1 MKRSL
6 LLFWCLLPLFCA
18 VQAQQTDKLY
28 LSGTG
33 NDNTVNWEFFCTAG
47 TNSGKWT
54 TIPVPSNWELQGFGK
69 YDYGFVKET
78 NKGKEQGLY
87 KYTFTVP
94 AGWKESQVNLV
105 FEGSMTDTEVK
116 INGQSAGPTHQGSFY
131 VFKYD
136 ITKLLKTGAE
146 NLLEVKVSKHSAN
159 QSVNEAERKADFW
172 IFGGIFRPVYLESL
186 PQTHI
191 NRLQID
197 AQADGSLTTNL
208 SFVGDADQV
217 QVELFAMDG
226 KRFGKKLTTAI
237 QNAPGIQ
244 KVSSIPQNTTTSTTV
259 KSGTSPQQNVPAKK
273 ASSIQQRLTDHENTT
288 GQNGVTAE
296 DGLRQLQLK
305 HQFEK
310 PALWSSEFPNLY
322 QAVFTLLKNGKK
334 IHQLSKNI
342 GFRTVLVKERDGV
355 YVNGVKIKFKGVNR
369 HSFYPSSGRTTSKK
383 ISIADV
389 LLMKEMNMNAV
400 RMSHYPPDGH
410 FLDVCDSLGLFVM
423 DELAG
428 WHGHYDT
435 PTGSKLLKEMMQND
449 ENHPSIVFWAN
460 GNEGG
465 HNRELDHLFPE
476 EDIQKRPVIHP
487 WEVFGGFETTHYR
500 EFNYGIGNYDHGHN
514 ILMPTEF
521 LHGMFDGGH
530 GAGIED
536 YWKAMW
542 NNPLS
547 AGGFLWDFADQ
558 GVVRTDKNGELDT
571 DGNHGPDG
579 IVGPYHE
586 KEGSFYTIKEV
597 WSPVYIPHTEMTA
610 GFEGSFDVENRYAF
624 TNLNQCTFDWKL
636 KKLPSAKD
644 EGTFT
649 ATQEDGTF
657 KAGKIEAPN
666 VRPLEKGK
674 LQINLPADWRS
685 FDALY
690 LTAKGPDGKEL
701 FTWSYPIQ
709 LPKDDAKLLVVKEGP
724 SAVSLQETATAYEA
738 VANGISITFNKNT
751 GLLSSVQNAK
761 GLIPF
766 NNGPVLQEG
775 ENNFKGFSYKMQGK
789 DLIISSTFDKK
800 ESFNTLEWTV
810 YPSGWVKMQVKY
822 FPSAYFTN
830 FVGINFSYPES
841 QLNSVSYKG
850 NGPYRVWKNRMKGN
864 QFGVWKK
871 DYNNSATGE
880 APWEYPEFKGYY
892 SNLYWCEFVGKQ
904 QSFKVVA
911 ADEDIFLR
919 LFTPKKSKDTE
930 YDNMSPTFPTG
941 DISFMNGISAIG
953 TKTQKPE
960 TTGPMGMK
968 HVFYDFDKEPRRALD
983 ITLYFDF
990 SGK

>member
-1 MKRSL
+1 MKRTL
-6 LLFWCLLPLFCA
+6 LLLLCLLPVCFA
-18 VQAQQTDKLY
+18 VKAQQTEKLY

-33 NDNTVNWEFFCTAG
+33 NDHTVNWDFFCTAG
-47 TNSGKWT
+47 ANSGKWT

-69 YDYGFVKET
+69 YDYGFVKEV

-87 KYTFTVP
+87 KYSFKVP
-94 AGWKESQVNLV
+94 ADWKDRKINLV

-116 INGQSAGPTHQGSFY
+116 INGQSAGEIHQGSFY
-131 VFKYD
+131 VFSYD
-136 ITKLLKTGAE
+136 ISKLLKSGAA

-191 NRLQID
+191 NRVQID
-197 AQADGSLTTNL
+197 AGADGVFGANL
-208 SFVGDADQV
+208 SFTGDADQV
-217 QVELFAMDG
+217 AVELFNKDG
-226 KRFGKKLTTAI
+226 KRLGKKF
-237 QNAPGIQ
+237 
-244 KVSSIPQNTTTSTTV
+244 STDI
-259 KSGTSPQQNVPAKK
+259 KKGAGNV
-273 ASSIQQRLTDHENTT
+273 LLN
-288 GQNGVTAE
+288 
-296 DGLRQLQLK
+296 
-305 HQFEK
+305 HQFDN

-322 QAVFTLLKNGKK
+322 KTVFSLLNNGKL
-334 IHQLSKNI
+334 IHQISKQT
-342 GFRTVLVKERDGV
+342 GFRTVVVKERDGV
-355 YVNGVKIKFKGVNR
+355 YVNGVKMKFKGVNR

-435 PTGSKLLKEMMQND
+435 PTGTRLLKEMMRND

-476 EDIQKRPVIHP
+476 QDIQKRPVIHP
-487 WEVFGGFETTHYR
+487 WEIFGGFETTHYR
-500 EFNYGIGNYDHGHN
+500 EYNYGIGNYDHGHQ

-536 YWKAMW
+536 YWNAMW

-597 WSPVYIPHTEMTA
+597 WSPVFIAHTEMTA
-610 GFEGSFDVENRYAF
+610 GFDGSFTVENRYAF
-624 TNLNQCTFDWKL
+624 TNLNQCSFEWKL
-636 KKLPSAKD
+636 KNLQS
-644 EGTFT
+644 G
-649 ATQEDGTF
+649 QEDATF
-657 KAGKIEAPN
+657 KTGKIDAPAIQ
-666 VRPLEKGK
+666 PFEKGK
-674 LQINLPADWRS
+674 LKINLPGDWRS
-685 FDALY
+685 FDVLY
-690 LTAKGPDGKEL
+690 LTAKAPDGKEL
-701 FTWSYPIQ
+701 FTWSFPIV
-709 LPKDDAKLLVVKEGP
+709 LPKDEAKRIVVKQDL
-724 SAVSLQETATAYEA
+724 SKVTIQETTTSYEA
-738 VANGISITFNKNT
+738 VANGISVTFNKST
-751 GLLSSVQNAK
+751 GLLTAVKNAN
-761 GLIPF
+761 GVIPF
-766 NNGPVLQEG
+766 ANGPVLQEG
-775 ENNFKGFSYKMQGK
+775 VNNFKGFSYKMDGQN
-789 DLIISSTFDKK
+789 LVISSSFDKK
-800 ESFNTLEWTV
+800 ESYNTLEWTV
-810 YPSGWVKMQVKY
+810 YPSGWVKMQVRY
-822 FPSAYFTN
+822 FPSAYFTT
-830 FVGINFSYPES
+830 FVGLNFSYPES
-841 QLNSVSYKG
+841 ELKSVNYKG

-864 QFGVWKK
+864 QFGIWHK

-880 APWEYPEFKGYY
+880 APWTYPEFKGYY
-892 SNLYWCEFVGKQ
+892 SNMYWCEFVGRQ
-904 QSFKVVA
+904 QRFKVVA
-911 ADEDIFLR
+911 EGEDVFLR

-930 YDNMSPTFPTG
+930 YDNMSPTFPNG

-968 HVFYDFDKEPRRALD
+968 HVFYDYEKEPARALNM
-983 ITLYFDF
+983 TLYFDF

>member
-1 MKRSL
+1 MRL
-6 LLFWCLLPLFCA
+6 RFILFWCLTMMFCSA
-18 VQAQQTDKLY
+18 KAQQTEKLY

-33 NDNTVNWEFFCTAG
+33 NDNTVNWDFFCTAG
-47 TNSGKWT
+47 ANSGKWT

-69 YDYGFVKET
+69 YNYGFNKEE

-87 KYTFTVP
+87 KYSFKVP
-94 AGWKESQVNLV
+94 AAWKNKEINIV

-116 INGQSAGPTHQGSFY
+116 INGKLAGEIHQGSFY
-131 VFKYD
+131 VFRYD
-136 ITKLLKTGAE
+136 ISKLIKLGGD

-172 IFGGIFRPVYLESL
+172 IFGGIFRPVYLESVPL
-186 PQTHI
+186 THI
-191 NRLQID
+191 DRIQID
-197 AQADGSLTTNL
+197 AKANGNFDAKLAYT
-208 SFVGDADQV
+208 GDADK
-217 QVELFAMDG
+217 VEVEVFTKDG
-226 KRFGKKLTTAI
+226 KCFGGRFSTSINKGT
-237 QNAPGIQ
+237 QNITL
-244 KVSSIPQNTTTSTTV
+244 S
-259 KSGTSPQQNVPAKK
+259 
-273 ASSIQQRLTDHENTT
+273 
-288 GQNGVTAE
+288 
-296 DGLRQLQLK
+296 
-305 HQFEK
+305 HQFTN
-310 PALWSSEFPNLY
+310 PALWSTEFPNLY
-322 QAVFTLLKNGKK
+322 TATFTLIKNGKE

-342 GFRTVLVKERDGV
+342 GFRTVEVKERDGV
-355 YVNGVKIKFKGVNR
+355 YINGVKMKFKGVNR

-428 WHGHYDT
+428 WHGTYDT
-435 PTGSKLLKEMMQND
+435 PTGTKLMKEMMLND
-449 ENHPSIVFWAN
+449 ENHPSIIFWAN

-465 HNRELDHLFPE
+465 HNRELDHLFAE
-476 EDIQKRPVIHP
+476 EDIQKRPLIHP

-521 LHGMFDGGH
+521 LHGMWDGGH

-536 YWKAMW
+536 YWNAMW

-597 WSPVYIPHTEMTA
+597 WSPVFVEKREMTA
-610 GFEGSFDVENRYAF
+610 GFDGSFMLENRYAF
-624 TNLNQCTFDWKL
+624 TNLNQCTFSWKL
-636 KKLPSAKD
+636 KKL
-644 EGTFT
+644 
-649 ATQEDGTF
+649 
-657 KAGKIEAPN
+657 KAGEDAEFKTGKVN
-666 VRPLEKGK
+666 VTDIKPFEKGK
-674 LQINLPADWRS
+674 LKINLPADWRN
-685 FDALY
+685 FDAFY
-690 LTAKGPDGKEL
+690 LTANGPDGKEL
-701 FTWSYPIQ
+701 FTWSFPIA
-709 LPKDDAKLLVVKEGP
+709 LPKDDAEKLVVKTGTSKIILKED
-724 SAVSLQETATAYEA
+724 AKTYQVS
-738 VANGISITFNKNT
+738 ANGVDLTFDKTT
-751 GLLSSVQNAK
+751 GLLQQVKNAK
-761 GLIPF
+761 GIIPF
-766 NNGPVLQEG
+766 SNGPVLQEG
-775 ENNFKGFSYKMQGK
+775 ENNFRNFTTKIK
-789 DLIISSTFDKK
+789 DGNLVISSKFDKK
-800 ESFNTLEWTV
+800 ESFNTLQWTI
-810 YPSGWVKMQVKY
+810 YPSGWLKMEVKY
-822 FPSAYFTN
+822 FPSAYFTT
-830 FVGINFSYPES
+830 FVGLNFSYPETEIKA
-841 QLNSVSYKG
+841 VEYKG
-850 NGPYRVWKNRMKGN
+850 SGPYRVWKNRMKGT
-864 QFGVWKK
+864 QFGIWKK

-880 APWEYPEFKGYY
+880 APWQYPEFKGYY
-892 SNLYWCEFVGKQ
+892 SNMYWCEFIGKQ
-904 QSFKVVA
+904 QSFKVVT
-911 ADEDIFLR
+911 DREDVFLR

-930 YDNMSPTFPTG
+930 YDNLSPTFPNG

-968 HVFYDFDKEPRRALD
+968 HVFYDFDKDPSRVLNM
-983 ITLYFDF
+983 TLYFDF

>member
-1 MKRSL
+1 MKRRFI
-6 LLFWCLLPLFCA
+6 LFLCLLPVFGL
-18 VQAQQTDKLY
+18 VKAQQTEKMY

-33 NDNTVNWEFFCTAG
+33 NDQTVNWDFFCTAG
-47 TNSGKWT
+47 ANSGKWT
-54 TIPVPSNWELQGFGK
+54 TIPVPSNWELQGFGQ
-69 YDYGFVKET
+69 YNYGFNKEA

-87 KYTFTVP
+87 KYNFKVP
-94 AGWKESQVNLV
+94 ADWKSRKVNIV

-116 INGQSAGPTHQGSFY
+116 INGKLAGEIHQGSFY
-131 VFKYD
+131 VFRYD
-136 ITKLLKTGAE
+136 ISKLIRIGSD

-191 NRLQID
+191 ERVQID
-197 AQADGSLTTNL
+197 AKADGNFMANL
-208 SFVGDADQV
+208 AFVGDADK
-217 QVELFAMDG
+217 VEVSLTGKDG
-226 KRFGKKLTTAI
+226 KRFGNKFSANIVKGTKKLALNN
-237 QNAPGIQ
+237 QFNQ
-244 KVSSIPQNTTTSTTV
+244 
-259 KSGTSPQQNVPAKK
+259 PA
-273 ASSIQQRLTDHENTT
+273 
-288 GQNGVTAE
+288 V
-296 DGLRQLQLK
+296 
-305 HQFEK
+305 
-310 PALWSSEFPNLY
+310 WSSEFPNLY
-322 QAVFTLLKNGKK
+322 KATFTLFKNGKEV
-334 IHQLSKNI
+334 HQIAKNI
-342 GFRTVLVKERDGV
+342 GFRTIELRERDGL
-355 YVNGVKIKFKGVNR
+355 YVNGVKMKFKGVNR
-369 HSFYPSSGRTTSKK
+369 HSFYPKSGRTTSKK

-428 WHGHYDT
+428 WHGTYNT
-435 PTGSKLLKEMMQND
+435 PTGTKLLKEMMLND
-449 ENHPSIVFWAN
+449 ENHPSIIFWAN

-536 YWKAMW
+536 YWNAMW

-597 WSPVYIPHTEMTA
+597 WSPVFVERREMTA
-610 GFEGSFDVENRYAF
+610 GFDGSFQVENRYAF
-624 TNLNQCTFDWKL
+624 TNLNQCSFSWKL
-636 KKLPSAKD
+636 STFKSAKD
-644 EGTFT
+644 
-649 ATQEDGTF
+649 DVVY
-657 KAGKIEAPN
+657 KSGKIESPH
-666 VRPLEKGK
+666 VKPFEKGK
-674 LQINLPADWRS
+674 LQVNLPKDWRS

-690 LTAKGPDGKEL
+690 LTAKSPDGQEL
-701 FTWSYPIQ
+701 FTWSFPIA
-709 LPKDDAKLLVVKEGP
+709 LPQDDAAKIVLKEA
-724 SAVSLQETATAYEA
+724 SAKVTINENGSNYE
-738 VANGISITFNKNT
+738 VTANGINLTFDKNS
-751 GLLSSVQNAK
+751 GLLKTAKNAK
-761 GLIPF
+761 GIIPF
-766 NNGPVLQEG
+766 SNGPILQEG
-775 ENNFKGFSYKMQGK
+775 ENNFKGFSYKMDGQN
-789 DLIISSTFDKK
+789 LVISSKFDKK
-800 ESFNTLEWTV
+800 ASYNTLEWTV
-810 YPSGWVKMQVKY
+810 YPSGWLKMQVKY
-822 FPSAYFTN
+822 FPSAYFTT
-830 FVGINFSYPES
+830 FVGLNFSYPES
-841 QLNSVSYKG
+841 EIKSVNYKG

-864 QFGVWKK
+864 QFGIWQK

-892 SNLYWCEFVGKQ
+892 ANMYWCEFMGKTQ
-904 QSFKVVA
+904 NFKVVT
-911 ADEDIFLR
+911 DREDVFLR

-930 YDNMSPTFPTG
+930 YDNMSPTFPNG

-968 HVFYDFDKEPRRALD
+968 HVFYDFDKEPSRALD
-983 ITLYFDF
+983 MTLYFDF
-990 SGK
+990 SGSERNGK

>member
-6 LLFWCLLPLFCA
+6 SLLLFLLPLCCL
-18 VQAQQTDKLY
+18 VKAQQTERAY

-33 NDNTVNWEFFCTAG
+33 NDNTVNWEFFCTDGAK
-47 TNSGKWT
+47 SGKWT

-69 YDYGFVKET
+69 YNYGFAKEV

-87 KYTFTVP
+87 KYSFKVP
-94 AGWKESQVNLV
+94 ADWKNRVINIV

-116 INGQSAGPTHQGSFY
+116 INGQSAGETHQGSYY
-131 VFKYD
+131 VFRYD
-136 ITKLLKTGAE
+136 ISKLLNIGSD

-159 QSVNEAERKADFW
+159 QSVNEAERKGDFW
-172 IFGGIFRPVYLESL
+172 IFGGIFRPVYLESM
-186 PQTHI
+186 PQTHLE
-191 NRLQID
+191 RVQVD
-197 AQADGSLTTNL
+197 ARADGTFAANI
-208 SFVGDADQV
+208 SFIGDADQV
-217 QVELFAMDG
+217 AVELIAKNG
-226 KRFGKKLTTAI
+226 QRLGKKFYSATQRGSTIRDAATDRSRAPVQKAI
-237 QNAPGIQ
+237 NQ
-244 KVSSIPQNTTTSTTV
+244 VSI
-259 KSGTSPQQNVPAKK
+259 
-273 ASSIQQRLTDHENTT
+273 
-288 GQNGVTAE
+288 
-296 DGLRQLQLK
+296 K
-305 HQFEK
+305 HQFEHR
-310 PALWSSEFPNLY
+310 ALWSSEFPNLY
-322 QAVFTLLKNGKK
+322 RAVFTLLKNGKP
-334 IHQLSKNI
+334 IHQLSKPV
-342 GFRTVLVKERDGV
+342 GFRTIVVKERNGV
-355 YVNGVKIKFKGVNR
+355 YVNGVKMKFKGVNR

-400 RMSHYPPDGH
+400 RMSHYPPDSH

-435 PTGSKLLKEMMQND
+435 PTGSKLLKEMIRND

-465 HNRELDHLFPE
+465 HNRELDHLFLE
-476 EDIQKRPVIHP
+476 QDLQQRPVIHP

-521 LHGMFDGGH
+521 LHGLFDGGH

-536 YWKAMW
+536 YWNAMW

-558 GVVRTDKNGELDT
+558 AVVRTDKNGELDT

-597 WSPVYIPHTEMTA
+597 WSPVFVAHTEMTA
-610 GFEGSFDVENRYAF
+610 GFDGSFDVENRFAF
-624 TNLNQCTFDWKL
+624 TNLNQCSFEWKL
-636 KKLPSAKD
+636 KNLRSVQHEPTLKSSAKANFKAAPE
-644 EGTFT
+644 EGTI
-649 ATQEDGTF
+649 
-657 KAGKIEAPN
+657 KAGKITAPN
-666 VRPLEKGK
+666 VKPFEKGK
-674 LQINLPADWRS
+674 LHISLPGDWRK

-690 LTAKGPDGKEL
+690 LCAKGPDGKEL
-701 FTWSYPIQ
+701 FTWSFPIQ
-709 LPKDDAKLLVVKEGP
+709 LPKDELKGIVIQQGP
-724 SAVSLQETATAYEA
+724 SAVTLRETATAYEA
-738 VANGISITFNKNT
+738 TANGLFFAFNKST
-751 GLLSSVQNAK
+751 GLLTAVKNGK

-766 NNGPVLQEG
+766 ANGPVLQEG
-775 ENNFKGFSYKMQGK
+775 ENNFKGFSYQMEGQN
-789 DLIISSTFDKK
+789 LVISSRFDKK
-800 ESFNTLEWTV
+800 ESYNTLEWTV
-810 YPSGWVKMQVKY
+810 YPSGWVKMQVSY
-822 FPSAYFTN
+822 FPAAYFTTL
-830 FVGINFSYPES
+830 VGLNFSYPEAEIK
-841 QLNSVSYKG
+841 SVNYKG
-850 NGPYRVWKNRMKGN
+850 MGPYRVWKNRMKGN
-864 QFGVWKK
+864 QFGLWHKE
-871 DYNNSATGE
+871 YNNSATGE
-880 APWEYPEFKGYY
+880 APWTYPEFKGYY
-892 SNLYWCEFVGKQ
+892 ANLYWCEFVGKTQ
-904 QSFKVVA
+904 RFKVVT
-911 ADEDIFLR
+911 ADEDVFLR

-930 YDNMSPTFPTG
+930 YDNISPTFSTG

-968 HVFYDFDKEPRRALD
+968 HVYYDYDKDPSRALNM
-983 ITLYFDF
+983 TLYFDF

>member
-1 MKRSL
+1 MKRSF
-6 LLFWCLLPLFCA
+6 LLFFCLLPVFCT
-18 VQAQQTDKLY
+18 VKAQQTEKLY

-33 NDNTVNWEFFCTAG
+33 NDHTVNWDFFCTAG
-47 TNSGKWT
+47 ANSGKWT

-69 YDYGFVKET
+69 YDYGFVKEA
-78 NKGKEQGLY
+78 NKGKELGLY
-87 KYTFTVP
+87 KYHFRVP
-94 AGWKESQVNLV
+94 AEWKSRKINLV

-116 INGQSAGPTHQGSFY
+116 VNGRLAGEIHQGSFY
-131 VFKYD
+131 VFSYD
-136 ITKLLKTGAE
+136 ISKLLKSGSD
-146 NLLEVKVSKHSAN
+146 NLLEVTVSKHSSN

-172 IFGGIFRPVYLESL
+172 IFGGIFRPVYLEAL

-191 NRLQID
+191 GRLQID
-197 AQADGSLTTNL
+197 AKADGVFSANL
-208 SFVGDADQV
+208 SFTGDADKV
-217 QVELFAMDG
+217 EVELVAKDG
-226 KRFGKKLTTAI
+226 KRLGRKFSTDIGKAARKSTASD
-237 QNAPGIQ
+237 Q
-244 KVSSIPQNTTTSTTV
+244 KVS
-259 KSGTSPQQNVPAKK
+259 
-273 ASSIQQRLTDHENTT
+273 D
-288 GQNGVTAE
+288 
-296 DGLRQLQLK
+296 RQVGHHILLN
-305 HQFEK
+305 HQFEN

-322 QAVFTLLKNGKK
+322 AATFTLLKNGKVL
-334 IHQLSKNI
+334 HRLSKNI
-342 GFRTVLVKERDGV
+342 GFRTVEVKERDGV

-435 PTGSKLLKEMMQND
+435 PTGAKLLIEMMLND

-487 WEVFGGFETTHYR
+487 WEVFGAFETTHYR
-500 EFNYGIGNYDHGHN
+500 EFNYGIGNYDHGHH

-536 YWKAMW
+536 YWNAMW

-597 WSPVYIPHTEMTA
+597 WSPVYIVRPEMTA
-610 GFEGSFDVENRYAF
+610 GFDGSFLLENRYAF
-624 TNLNQCTFDWKL
+624 TNLNQCSFEWKL
-636 KKLPSAKD
+636 KQLKSM
-644 EGTFT
+644 
-649 ATQEDGTF
+649 QEEVTF
-657 KAGKIEAPN
+657 KAGKIDAPDIK
-666 VRPLEKGK
+666 PLEKGR
-674 LQINLPADWRS
+674 LHIDLPSDWRS

-701 FTWSYPIQ
+701 FTWSYPIT
-709 LPKDDAKLLVVKEGP
+709 LPEDEKKRIVIEQGPAAVVIK
-724 SAVSLQETATAYEA
+724 ETAATYEA
-738 VANGISITFNKNT
+738 IANGVSVSFNKTT
-751 GLLSSVQNAK
+751 GLLTAVKNEK
-761 GLIPF
+761 GIIPF
-766 NNGPVLQEG
+766 TNGPVLQEG
-775 ENNFKGFSYKMQGK
+775 ENNFKGFSYKMDGDK
-789 DLIISSTFDKK
+789 LVISSKFDKK
-800 ESFNTLEWTV
+800 TSFNTLEWTV
-810 YPSGWVKMQVKY
+810 YPSGWIKMQVKY
-822 FPSAYFTN
+822 FPSAYFTT
-830 FVGINFSYPES
+830 FAGLNFSYPES
-841 QLNSVSYKG
+841 EIKSVNYKG

-864 QFGVWKK
+864 QFGIWKK

-892 SNLYWCEFVGKQ
+892 ANLYWCEFVGKEQ
-904 QSFKVVA
+904 HFKVVT
-911 ADEDIFLR
+911 DREDVFLR

-930 YDNMSPTFPTG
+930 YDNLSPTFPNG

-968 HVFYDFDKEPRRALD
+968 HVFYDFDKDPSRTLD
-983 ITLYFDF
+983 MTLYFDF
-990 SGK
+990 SGR